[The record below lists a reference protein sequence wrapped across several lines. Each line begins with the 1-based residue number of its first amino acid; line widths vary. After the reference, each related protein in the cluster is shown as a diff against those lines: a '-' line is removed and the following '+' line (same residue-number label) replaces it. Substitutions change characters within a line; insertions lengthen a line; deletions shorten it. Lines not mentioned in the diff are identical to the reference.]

1 MAFFHGVRTE
11 QTPTAITPSI
21 TPNASIPMFWGCA
34 PIHRLPEEERE
45 KVMPGEIT
53 LVFTIAEAGQRLGI
67 SAIYDDFEK
76 WDLSESAYS
85 QFTVKSRAPALFANL
100 FDPEVHF
107 QTATDE
113 TVAMVNGKGRLANND
128 VYDGLVLTDGAV
140 TPATFLPGVDYDLNP
155 ITGEITA
162 LDGGAM
168 ASLGAVSATYSY
180 AAPEL
185 VTALDAIGGYVIVSG
200 KTTGLELVNRAFPK
214 YRLFPGVLKA
224 PRFGE
229 DPTVAALL
237 AAKSR
242 NINGVFDA
250 FAVADIPSDGPNGIT
265 RYTDVPGY
273 KNDNSLV
280 SENLYVCWP
289 KITQGGRRMR
299 PSSQLAGILADI
311 DAAHFD
317 IPYAS
322 PSNESLI
329 CTGAVAGDEAQW
341 LDLQQANYLNSNGIA
356 TPLNF
361 IDGWKLWG
369 NRTACYPGN
378 ADPKDTFLSSRRML
392 AWYNNRLI
400 LTHWSRVDF
409 PINRRLI
416 HTILNSEQ
424 IFINSLE
431 AAGAITGGRIVFDDG
446 ENPVT
451 DLMDGIIKFHIYLG
465 LVAPAEDIR
474 FTLEYDPMYL
484 QSLFAA

>member
-1 MAFFHGVRTE
+1 MAFYHGVRTE

-21 TPNASIPMFWGCA
+21 TPNAAIPMFFGCA
-34 PIHRLPEEERE
+34 PIHRLPPEERE

-67 SAIYDDFEK
+67 SAMNDDFEK

-85 QFTVKSRAPALFANL
+85 QFTVKSKAPAIFANL
-100 FDPEVHF
+100 FDPDVHF
-107 QTATDE
+107 QTAANE
-113 TVAMVNGKGRLANND
+113 TVELVNGRGQLANGD
-128 VYDGLVLTDGAV
+128 VYDDFALTDGIG
-140 TPATFLPGVDYDLNP
+140 TELFPGVDYDLNR
-155 ITGEITA
+155 ITGVITA
-162 LDGGAM
+162 IDGGAM
-168 ASLGAVSATYSY
+168 TSLATVLAAYSY
-180 AAPEL
+180 AAPQL
-185 VTALDAIGGYVIVSG
+185 VTALEAIGGYDIVSG
-200 KTTGLELVNRAFPK
+200 KTTGLELINRAFPK

-229 DPTVAALL
+229 DPTFAALL
-237 AAKSR
+237 AAKSQ

-273 KNDNSLV
+273 KNDNGLV
-280 SENLYVCWP
+280 SENLYLCWP
-289 KITQGGRRMR
+289 KITQGERRMR

-317 IPYAS
+317 IPYTS

-329 CTGAVAGDEAQW
+329 CTGATADGKPTW

-361 IDGWKLWG
+361 VDGWKLWG

-378 ADPKDTFLSSRRML
+378 VDPKDTFLSSRRML

-400 LTHWSRVDF
+400 LTYWSRVDF

-416 HTILNSEQ
+416 QTILNSER

-431 AAGAITGGRIVFDDG
+431 AAGAITGGRIEFDDG
-446 ENPVT
+446 ENPIT

-484 QSLFAA
+484 QNLFAA

>member
-1 MAFFHGVRTE
+1 MAFFHGVRAE
-11 QTPTAITPSI
+11 QAPTAITPSI
-21 TPNASIPMFWGCA
+21 TPNAAIPMYWGCA
-34 PIHRLPEEERE
+34 PIHRLSPEERE

-53 LVFTIAEAGQRLGI
+53 LIFTIAEAGQRLGI
-67 SAIYDDFEK
+67 STMYDDFEK
-76 WDLSESAYS
+76 WDLSESAYN

-100 FDPEVHF
+100 FDPDIHF
-107 QTATDE
+107 QTVTDE
-113 TVAMVNGKGRLANND
+113 TVELINGKGQLANKD
-128 VYDGLVLTDGAV
+128 VYDDLVLTYGLGAD
-140 TPATFLPGVDYDLNP
+140 LQPGVDYHLNR

-168 ASLGAVSATYSY
+168 TSLLAVSATYSY
-180 AAPEL
+180 AAPEM
-185 VTALDAIGGYVIVSG
+185 VTMLEAIGGYDIVTG

-214 YRLFPGVLKA
+214 YRLFPGVLAA

-237 AAKSR
+237 AAKSQ
-242 NINGVFDA
+242 NINSVFDA
-250 FAVADIPSDGPNGIT
+250 VAVADIPSDGVNGIT

-280 SENLYVCWP
+280 SPDLYLCWP
-289 KITQGGRRMR
+289 KIAQGERRMR

-317 IPYAS
+317 IPYVS
-322 PSNESLI
+322 PSNENLVCNSA
-329 CTGAVAGDEAQW
+329 TAGGEAVW
-341 LDLQQANYLNSNGIA
+341 LDIQQANYLNSNGIA

-361 IDGWKLWG
+361 IGGWKLWG

-378 ADPKDTFLSSRRML
+378 VDPKDTFFSSRRML

-400 LTHWSRVDF
+400 LTYWSRVDF
-409 PINRRLI
+409 PLNRRFI
-416 HTILNSEQ
+416 QTILNSEQ
-424 IFINSLE
+424 IIINSLV
-431 AAGAITGGRIVFDDG
+431 AVGAITGGRIEFDEG
-446 ENPVT
+446 ENPIT
-451 DLMDGIIKFHIYLG
+451 DLMDGIVKFHIYLG

-484 QSLFAA
+484 QNLFAA